1 MLIWRFEDRILAL
14 CMMQI
19 IQNHSQS
26 RQFEHHREM
35 HPNAKRCAI
44 FTTCL
49 PHLSSLRYL
58 MPAQLRK
65 AVLCDNGNS
74 PERPVCSKGGCALP
88 LHCRKGL
95 HNLHQSQQ
103 CLCLSLALRG
113 EPVFASLLH
122 PEALPCSDQ
131 YGQVAE
137 AVLKTLFQNRTSA
150 RTRLSVQDT
159 DRFSL
164 ATIALHSQFAFSNL
178 MHSCKSVG
186 PLGRHFLPNEILH
199 MVLWVPLLIYFC
211 F

>member
-1 MLIWRFEDRILAL
+1 
-14 CMMQI
+14 MMQI

-26 RQFEHHREM
+26 RHFEHHREM
-35 HPNAKRCAI
+35 HPSAKRCAI

-58 MPAQLRK
+58 MPALLRK
-65 AVLCDNGNS
+65 AVLCDNDNS

-95 HNLHQSQQ
+95 HNPHQPHY

-113 EPVFASLLH
+113 EPVFASLSH
-122 PEALPCSDQ
+122 PEAQPCSDQ
-131 YGQVAE
+131 YGQAAE
-137 AVLKTLFQNRTSA
+137 APLTTLLQNRTSA
-150 RTRLSVQDT
+150 CTRLSVQDI

-178 MHSCKSVG
+178 IYSCKT
-186 PLGRHFLPNEILH
+186 LGALVRHLLPNEILC
-199 MVLWVPLLIYFC
+199 MGRQLKSMLWKSITENLRGLVQLC
-211 F
+211 